1 MEFVSIIAMA
11 LMLIGSFGIIL
22 LKKPLDKVIMFS
34 ILDAGFVL
42 TVVLFK
48 YLDVAMFAALAFVI
62 WQYLYVETQV
72 FVSRMNTVYG
82 AFAAIPLFLIWINV
96 SWTIILYGA
105 EISHAYQYENSYTSS
120 DNYQELEMEVIKK
133 INRDERCEN

>member
-48 YLDVAMFAALAFVI
+48 YLDVAMFAALAGP
-62 WQYLYVETQV
+62 LSTLV
-72 FVSRMNTVYG
+72 FIL
-82 AFAAIPLFLIWINV
+82 AIVKIK
-96 SWTIILYGA
+96 
-105 EISHAYQYENSYTSS
+105 EIRQ
-120 DNYQELEMEVIKK
+120 KK
-133 INRDERCEN
+133 LDSGDAI